1 MKSQD
6 KIGDTSVL
14 FWLGG
19 FFGQIFT
26 QSMEPQMLDLLDLS
40 LMQRCNI
47 AWLS

>member
-26 QSMEPQMLDLLDLS
+26 QSMEPQMLDLL

>member
-1 MKSQD
+1 MTHMCYFGW
-6 KIGDTSVL
+6 GDFL
-14 FWLGG
+14 AK
-19 FFGQIFT
+19 IFT